1 MLPFL
6 VEIKSGESAS
16 AQVVY
21 SATRAILSGE
31 LRTGQ
36 SFPSVRELS
45 QELKINPNTAHK
57 IVAELVRDGMLEVKP
72 GVGTIVAA
80 VQSDKTHAQYETVEG
95 LVEGLIVEARRAGM
109 GKVELLNMISE
120 QWKGLFGSSTSRKN
134 RRTNDD

>member
-31 LRTGQ
+31 LRAGQ
-36 SFPSVRELS
+36 AFPSVRELS
-45 QELKINPNTAHK
+45 QALKINPNTAHK
-57 IVAELVRDGMLEVKP
+57 IVAELVREGLLEVKP
-72 GVGTIVAA
+72 GVGTLVAT
-80 VQSDKTHAQYETVEG
+80 VQSDDTDAQYETVQN
-95 LVEGLIVEARRAGM
+95 LVEGLMVEARRAGI
-109 GKVELLNMISE
+109 GKAELLGMISE
-120 QWKGLFGSSTSRKN
+120 QWKALSGLSTSRRN